1 MNAPIGIVAGGGAL
15 PVVLARR
22 LDQKQAV
29 FVVRLAGFADAAL
42 EAYSGT
48 EVNIGEI
55 GGAIR
60 ALRTA
65 GCQKLVFAGA
75 VRRPEFGALKLD
87 EVGRRHLPRLGVA
100 AQKGDDALLS
110 CLVEIFKD
118 ESFDVLGVQ
127 DLCPELLCSAG
138 LIAGERPD
146 QQALTDLAKALRI
159 ARLIGAEDI
168 GQGCVVA
175 NGLVLAIEAQEGTDG
190 MLQRLSDLPPA
201 VRGTPELRRG
211 VLVKCAKPTQDM
223 RIDLPVIG
231 RHTVE
236 NAARGGLLGI
246 GLEAGSCLIVD
257 REAVEELARAHGLF
271 VIGLEHADRTGI
283 A

>member
-1 MNAPIGIVAGGGAL
+1 MSAPIGIVAGGGAL

-22 LDQKQAV
+22 LDPNQAV
-29 FVVRLAGFADAAL
+29 FVVRLAGFADAGL
-42 EAYSGT
+42 DAYSGT

-55 GGAIR
+55 GGAIS

-75 VRRPEFGALKLD
+75 VRRPEFSALRLD
-87 EVGRRHLPRLGVA
+87 EVGRTHLSRLSAA

-110 CLVEIFKD
+110 CLVEIFSD
-118 ESFDVLGVQ
+118 EGFAVIGVQ
-127 DLCPELLCSAG
+127 DVCPEFLSSAG

-146 QQALTDLAKALRI
+146 QQALSDLAKALRI
-159 ARLIGAEDI
+159 SRLIGAEDI

-175 NGLVLAIEAQEGTDG
+175 NGLVLAMEAQEGTDG
-190 MLQRLSDLPPA
+190 MLRRLSDLPLA

-211 VLVKCAKPTQDM
+211 VLVKCAKPAQDT

-231 RHTVE
+231 KDTIE
-236 NAARGGLLGI
+236 NAARAGLVGI

-257 REAVEELARAHGLF
+257 REAVVEMARAHGLF